1 MMLRSAAL
9 ALTLTFG
16 FSGLAEAKQKTIT
29 PKHKTA
35 KAKVSKY
42 KVGKA
47 NKAFAKRRKQKA
59 A

>member
-1 MMLRSAAL
+1 MLRSAAL

-16 FSGLAEAKQKTIT
+16 FTGLAEAKHKTTT
-29 PKHKTA
+29 PKHKIA
-35 KAKVSKY
+35 KAKTRKY
-42 KVGKA
+42 KTAKP